1 MMEAIAIK
9 EAAIEGGKV
18 AMKYFRHKFDIMH
31 KGKID
36 LVTEADIAVEK
47 KVQEILYKHYPKYG
61 FLAEEAS
68 ANSGT
73 LEKPLGKYW
82 VVDPID
88 GTTNFAHGFSE
99 FSISIG
105 LVEGDEVIMG
115 VVFKPYTKD
124 MYFAIQGE
132 GATLNNSRISVSKTS
147 ELIKSLLITGF
158 PYERNIF
165 MEKTL
170 ESVNVLAGEVQGIR
184 RFGSA
189 ALDLA
194 YVAEGTC
201 DGFFEYTIKPWD
213 VSAGILLVREAGGKV
228 TNIAGEEADPFSGN
242 FIATNGL
249 LHEQLMERMAKL

>member
-1 MMEAIAIK
+1 MIEQIAIK

-18 AMKYFRHKFDIMH
+18 AMKYFRQKFDIMH

-36 LVTEADIAVEK
+36 LVTEADIAVER
-47 KVQEILYKHYPKYG
+47 KVQEILYKHFPKYG

-68 ANSGT
+68 AQSGK
-73 LEKPLGKYW
+73 LERPIGKYW

-88 GTTNFAHGFSE
+88 GTTNFAHGFPE

-105 LVEGDEVIMG
+105 LVEGDEILMG
-115 VVFKPYTKD
+115 LVFKPYTKD
-124 MYFAIQGE
+124 MYFAMQGQ
-132 GATLNNSRISVSKTS
+132 GATLNNARISVSKTN
-147 ELIKSLLITGF
+147 ELVKSLLITGF
-158 PYERNIF
+158 PYDRNVF

-170 ESVNVLAGEVQGIR
+170 ESINVLSGEVQGLR

-189 ALDLA
+189 ALDLC

-228 TNIAGEEADPFSGN
+228 TTIAGEEADIYSGN
-242 FIATNGL
+242 YCATNGL
-249 LHEQLMERMAKL
+249 LHEKLLERLVKL

>member
-1 MMEAIAIK
+1 MKKQCLKQHWALKAYNDGDLIVMDMMNEELAIK

-18 AMKYFRHKFDIMH
+18 AMNYFRKKFDIVY

-36 LVTEADIAVEK
+36 LVTDADLAVER
-47 KVQEILYKHYPKYG
+47 KVREILSKYFPKYG
-61 FLAEEAS
+61 FLAEEEA
-68 ANSGT
+68 AREGMH
-73 LEKPLGKYW
+73 KPEGKYW

-88 GTTNFAHGFSE
+88 GTTNFAHGFPE

-105 LVEGDEVIMG
+105 LVEGDEVVMG

-124 MYFAIQGE
+124 MYFAMQGE

-170 ESVNVLAGEVQGIR
+170 ESIDVL
-184 RFGSA
+184 
-189 ALDLA
+189 
-194 YVAEGTC
+194 
-201 DGFFEYTIKPWD
+201 
-213 VSAGILLVREAGGKV
+213 
-228 TNIAGEEADPFSGN
+228 
-242 FIATNGL
+242 
-249 LHEQLMERMAKL
+249 

>member
-1 MMEAIAIK
+1 MEAIAIK

-36 LVTEADIAVEK
+36 LVTEADIAVERK
-47 KVQEILYKHYPKYG
+47 IQEILYKHFPKYG
-61 FLAEEAS
+61 FMAEEAS
-68 ANSGT
+68 SQTGS

-88 GTTNFAHGFSE
+88 GTTNFAHGFPE

-105 LVEGDEVIMG
+105 LVEGDEVLMG

-124 MYFAIQGE
+124 MYFAMQGG
-132 GATLNNSRISVSKTS
+132 GATLNNSRISVSKTK
-147 ELIKSLLITGF
+147 ELVKSLLITGF
-158 PYERNIF
+158 PYDRNIF
-165 MEKTL
+165 AEKTL
-170 ESVNVLAGEVQGIR
+170 ESIDKLTGDVQGIR

-194 YVAEGTC
+194 YVAEGSC

-213 VSAGILLVREAGGKV
+213 VSAGILLVREAGGRV
-228 TNIAGEEADPFSGN
+228 TNIAGEEADIFSGN
-242 FIATNGL
+242 FVATNGV
-249 LHEQLMERMAKL
+249 LHELLLERLVKL